1 MRKALGLL
9 FATSLLIPIGVVA
22 AGPAGSAVKKGPT
35 CKTLTATGLFKPALP
50 KISALPN
57 PPKVTSHVSSKGKIG
72 GCTGVKGVTSAT
84 TTDKYTYV
92 GNCNTFSGISAGG
105 VTKPG
110 PASIKWNKGPAST
123 VTITTK
129 VLSKPGVQP
138 AIIQLTTK
146 ITKGQFAGTKSVSK
160 VKGTA
165 ATGACITAPL
175 GAFKLTG
182 TGASGFK

>member
-9 FATSLLIPIGVVA
+9 FATSLLIPVGVIA
-22 AGPAGSAVKKGPT
+22 ASPAGSAAKGPT
-35 CKTLTATGLFKPALP
+35 CKTLTATGVFKPALP
-50 KISALPN
+50 IVGSKTV
-57 PPKVTSHVSSKGKIG
+57 VTSHVTSTGKIG
-72 GCTGVKGVTSAT
+72 GCTGVPGVTSAT
-84 TTDKYTYV
+84 TTDKYTYK
-92 GNCNTFSGISAGG
+92 GNCNSFAGL
-105 VTKPG
+105 TKPG
-110 PASIKWNKGPAST
+110 ITTPGPATIKWNKGPAST

-129 VLSKPGVQP
+129 LLSKVGVSP

-165 ATGACITAPL
+165 PAGKNACIKVPL
-175 GAFKLTG
+175 GSFKLTG